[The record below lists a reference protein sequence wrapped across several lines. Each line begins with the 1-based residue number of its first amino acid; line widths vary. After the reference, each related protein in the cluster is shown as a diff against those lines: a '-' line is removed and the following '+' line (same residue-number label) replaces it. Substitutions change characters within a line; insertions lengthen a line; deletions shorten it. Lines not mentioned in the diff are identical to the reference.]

1 MTRHFFSVG
10 EHVIYSE
17 QGLSGVASA
26 GEYEVRGLLVG
37 EGENPQYQ
45 LTCADQSHHRI
56 VSEHEISAMPATE
69 MTRASVALQV
79 EEAHSRRRP
88 RPMLTDPAL
97 LEL

>member
-1 MTRHFFSVG
+1 MTHHFFSVG

-17 QGLSGVASA
+17 PGLSGVICA

-37 EGENPQYQ
+37 DGERPQYQ
-45 LTCADQSHHRI
+45 LTCADQSHHRV
-56 VSEHEISAMPATE
+56 VSEHEIRPMAVNDGARHCDE
-69 MTRASVALQV
+69 G
-79 EEAHSRRRP
+79 HSFRRQ